1 MVKAI
6 NFKNWCLENIS
17 PQSWSIIVLKTV
29 PALRERG
36 LDWKEI
42 ENPSDDLVLDDHTL
56 EILKGGL
63 DQIYQI
69 SVETETLS

>member
-17 PQSWSIIVLKTV
+17 PQSWSRIVLKTV